1 MTPIEQAEKTITNLE
16 DARQK
21 LIQNQ
26 TELAD
31 ERGRVALGAHTGDQK
46 ARKRLDA
53 INTEVASYASE
64 MSSIEA
70 AITEAHTRVAAAQAA
85 EALAADKANALQL
98 RQLNTRFVELGLV
111 VDEAFEDISAS
122 IPEMITLL
130 NEMHRLGATSPTNEQ
145 LRVLG
150 TIALKTAIQRL
161 PQLWV
166 GEFDFQ
172 LLAPNQKK
180 TFAAVIAGWH
190 STIERNIEQ
199 RLQATKEAA

>member
-1 MTPIEQAEKTITNLE
+1 MTEVEKAIATIKTLE

-53 INTEVASYASE
+53 INTEVVSYAFE

-70 AITEAHTRVAAAQAA
+70 AITEAHARLAAAQAA
-85 EALAADKANALQL
+85 EAVAADEAKALQL
-98 RQLNTRFVELGLV
+98 RELNTRFVELGLV
-111 VDEAFEDISAS
+111 VDDAFTDISAS

-150 TIALKTAIQRL
+150 TIALKTAIQTL
-161 PQLWV
+161 PPLWV
-166 GEFDFQ
+166 REFDFQ

-180 TFAAVIAGWH
+180 TFAAVVEGWH
-190 STIERNIEQ
+190 SMIERNVEQ
-199 RLQATKEAA
+199 RLRSNKEAA